1 MRRSFDAG
9 GDPSSRGG
17 AASRGRVDPRTEGLD
32 VSLGEWAVTLEAE
45 PLRPGRVTFAVENR
59 GTVAHGFEIE
69 AEEGREDNSG
79 PGSSDGFKAETRLL
93 QPAQRQRLTVSLA
106 PGVYKFECIVDGHD
120 DLGMEGLLTVRRGAP
135 FVLDERSDAKAVT
148 ISGFVFSEPSLEV
161 VAGSRVSW
169 VNDDPTEHTVT
180 AEDES
185 FDSGPIAPGEG
196 FAVRFA
202 DAGEYPYVCAI
213 HPDMRGTIVVS
224 G

>member
-1 MRRSFDAG
+1 M
-9 GDPSSRGG
+9 
-17 AASRGRVDPRTEGLD
+17 
-32 VSLGEWAVTLEAE
+32 SLGEWAVTLEAE

-69 AEEGREDNSG
+69 AEEGQEDNSG
-79 PGSSDGFKAETRLL
+79 PGSSDGFKAETGLL
-93 QPAQRQRLTVSLA
+93 QPAQHHRLTVSLA

-120 DLGMEGLLTVRRGAP
+120 DLGMEGLLTVRRSAP
-135 FVLDERSDAKAVT
+135 FVLEERSDAKAVS
-148 ISGFVFSEPSLEV
+148 ISRFAFTDPSLEIA
-161 VAGSRVSW
+161 AGTRVSW

-180 AEDES
+180 SEDGS
-185 FDSGPIAPGEG
+185 FDSDPMAPGEG

-224 G
+224 A